1 MIPPYSTGSKV
12 ESHADAD
19 GVVRSARQFRRAVAA
34 AIVEGGIAP
43 EVDQLHWWAH
53 SIANCG
59 AEICA
64 TYWRASR
71 LPSECADYLVR
82 SIGFAVPDL
91 LARNGVRVMRR
102 SSGH

>member
-1 MIPPYSTGSKV
+1 MIGPYRSGSKV
-12 ESHADAD
+12 EVHADPD
-19 GVVRSARQFRRAVAA
+19 GVLRSARQFRRAVAA
-34 AIVEGGIAP
+34 AIAEGGFAP
-43 EVDQLHWWAH
+43 HVDELHWWAH

-82 SIGFAVPDL
+82 SIGFQVPNL
-91 LARNGVRVMRR
+91 LARNGVRVMSR
-102 SSGH
+102 SPGH